1 MNLTALL
8 NKHYN
13 LKNLLENTDFIIST
27 KQVRDTTEEEQQ
39 QTGTLASEQW
49 RKWVN
54 FIPSSILL
62 LNKEETKITTWWGP
76 IMKDTM
82 LRGEQVQQKCK

>member
-39 QTGTLASEQW
+39 QTGTLASEQ
-49 RKWVN
+49 
-54 FIPSSILL
+54 
-62 LNKEETKITTWWGP
+62 
-76 IMKDTM
+76 
-82 LRGEQVQQKCK
+82 